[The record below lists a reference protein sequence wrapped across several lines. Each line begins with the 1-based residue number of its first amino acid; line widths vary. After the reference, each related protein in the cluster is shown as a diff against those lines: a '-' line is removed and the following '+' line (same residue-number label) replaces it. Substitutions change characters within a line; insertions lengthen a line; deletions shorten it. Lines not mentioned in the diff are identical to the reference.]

1 MESSKMTIAT
11 HVQQLLRVLV
21 SSNKV
26 IAFLFLFLE
35 TTSLIYFTSFGRKLQ
50 DTLDYSKNSASRNQV
65 NPICFLPNPLSLLH
79 GLSMKDS
86 GLLQD

>member
-65 NPICFLPNPLSLLH
+65 
-79 GLSMKDS
+79 
-86 GLLQD
+86 